1 MANIAASIRVQPLR
15 DEDRTI
21 LRLYGVNFDIDDE
34 VRAQESLR
42 LGDERL
48 ARALRA
54 ASGDHLPDRTT
65 RLGWSLGRMLGMPA
79 ISGW

>member
-1 MANIAASIRVQPLR
+1 LR
-15 DEDRTI
+15 DEDETI
-21 LRLYGVNFDIDDE
+21 LRWYGVNFDIDDE

-42 LGDERL
+42 LVDERL

-65 RLGWSLGRMLGMPA
+65 RLGWS
-79 ISGW
+79 